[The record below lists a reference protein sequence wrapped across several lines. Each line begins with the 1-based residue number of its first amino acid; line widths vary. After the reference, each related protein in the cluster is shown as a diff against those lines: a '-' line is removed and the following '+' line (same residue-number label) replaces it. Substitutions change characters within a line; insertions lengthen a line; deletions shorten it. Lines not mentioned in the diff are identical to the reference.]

1 MSARHQ
7 PQTPKGFL
15 FVTTEEE
22 DALVN
27 AFVGGSIYQR
37 SHTVILNCFLL
48 ILKATVQKQ
57 PGGRSVLAGGASGD
71 AEIPHVTPG
80 RPWNPSLRPWAN
92 VI

>member
-27 AFVGGSIYQR
+27 SFVGGSICQR
-37 SHTVILNCFLL
+37 SRTVMLNCFLL
-48 ILKATVQKQ
+48 ILKVTVQKQ
-57 PGGRSVLAGGASGD
+57 PEIHRVPAREQGRMRKCF
-71 AEIPHVTPG
+71 T
-80 RPWNPSLRPWAN
+80 
-92 VI
+92 